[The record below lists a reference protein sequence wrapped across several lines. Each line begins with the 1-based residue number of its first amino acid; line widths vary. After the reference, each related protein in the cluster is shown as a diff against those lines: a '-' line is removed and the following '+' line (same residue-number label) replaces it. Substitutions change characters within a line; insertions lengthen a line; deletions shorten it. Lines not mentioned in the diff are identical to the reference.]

1 VQVRAHPQTVFIQQ
15 PLGQRMQPQ
24 TIAVSQLTKPKYG
37 SVTLFNHVIVLDIHC
52 LCCYVEQESVLSTP
66 TRHHHPV
73 N

>member
-37 SVTLFNHVIVLDIHC
+37 ARVRALYTYQASSSSQLAFKSVRRNSSK
-52 LCCYVEQESVLSTP
+52 CYILGCKNV
-66 TRHHHPV
+66 
-73 N
+73 